1 MQQLGAENA
10 FASKEMAVEQA
21 RRGFDLAAA

>member
-1 MQQLGAENA
+1 MLQLGAENA
-10 FASKEMAVEQA
+10 FASKKMAVEQA